1 MNPAFDAA
9 TNGASAGSRFGA
21 ASRCI
26 SPAPGQGRAMPFLKR
41 RIPAVFASAC
51 VVAAMST
58 GMASARMPGAEVFKP
73 TQGMIYSLGSKRAI
87 GYFVNQDGV
96 CQLTLMIAEAVDPDI
111 AQPPSAARMTVS
123 MMPGQSKIGRA
134 HV

>member
-1 MNPAFDAA
+1 
-9 TNGASAGSRFGA
+9 
-21 ASRCI
+21 
-26 SPAPGQGRAMPFLKR
+26 MPFLKR

-73 TQGMIYSLGSKRAI
+73 TQGMIYTLGSKRAI

-96 CQLTLMIAEAVDPDI
+96 CQLTLMIAEAVDPDL

-123 MMPGQSKIGRA
+123 MMPGQSMALGSVEGESMVATCGAGGQTIEIKRKTSERS
-134 HV
+134 

>member
-1 MNPAFDAA
+1 
-9 TNGASAGSRFGA
+9 
-21 ASRCI
+21 
-26 SPAPGQGRAMPFLKR
+26 MPFLKR

-73 TQGMIYSLGSKRAI
+73 TQGMTYTLGSKRAI

-96 CQLTLMIAEAVDPDI
+96 CQLTLMIAEAVDPDL

-123 MMPGQSKIGRA
+123 MMPGQSMALGSAEGESMVATCGADGKTIEIKRKTSERS
-134 HV
+134 